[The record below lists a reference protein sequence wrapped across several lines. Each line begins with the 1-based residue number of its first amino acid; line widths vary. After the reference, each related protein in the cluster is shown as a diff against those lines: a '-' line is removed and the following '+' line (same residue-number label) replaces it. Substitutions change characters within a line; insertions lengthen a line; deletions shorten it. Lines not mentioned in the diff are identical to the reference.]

1 MALGPFYLKKY
12 RCNTGFQGDSCSN
25 HGIFLFAGFIPCNKG
40 LLRRFAE
47 MCRATSI
54 PIGSTGTPSSP
65 SSSVAM
71 ILPPITSTST
81 WTTFSHPEDA
91 AVLITFQSYRPST
104 LDQGLNCCT
113 MNAHYVF
120 FISTIFTENLLPYS
134 VIRTWPQVHGPIRS
148 LTKDFCIIVYLDKIM
163 QNTLM
168 CSFMIHLVTPVAE
181 RRILNDK
188 ERSYCGIIWD
198 SGLEFAWKG

>member
-1 MALGPFYLKKY
+1 
-12 RCNTGFQGDSCSN
+12 
-25 HGIFLFAGFIPCNKG
+25 
-40 LLRRFAE
+40 
-47 MCRATSI
+47 MCRATTI

-198 SGLEFAWKG
+198 SGLEFAWKGWGNLWQMSRLPVSRVHRARRTGPRGVFVLLLLQPKVEAVKATGL